1 MPHGQGYQQQTTL
14 ASQQFEDELQT
25 RANMQFYAQDIPKLY
40 FRPAC
45 YQAGGW
51 PPPGYHMTSYYRE
64 YRGQPQETAH
74 ALILIPASLVH
85 QPAMQ
90 NEDWTSKIADVIQN
104 HFGLKPKD

>member
-1 MPHGQGYQQQTTL
+1 
-14 ASQQFEDELQT
+14 
-25 RANMQFYAQDIPKLY
+25 
-40 FRPAC
+40 
-45 YQAGGW
+45 
-51 PPPGYHMTSYYRE
+51 MTSYYRE